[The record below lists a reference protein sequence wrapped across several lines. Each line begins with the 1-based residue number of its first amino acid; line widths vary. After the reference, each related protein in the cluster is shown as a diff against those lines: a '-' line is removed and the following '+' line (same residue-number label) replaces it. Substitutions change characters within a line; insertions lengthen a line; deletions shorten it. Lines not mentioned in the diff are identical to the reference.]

1 MVSENL
7 FYGCLHFRL
16 TDTMISGKKY
26 LIRVNGI
33 YLKSTYQRTIHKNN
47 QIVYVFQYHKIN
59 PNLSN
64 DYVYELVSK
73 IPDIQQAMENRA
85 LPEIL
90 KQITGDQCFTPFLI

>member
-7 FYGCLHFRL
+7 FNGCLHFRL

-26 LIRVNGI
+26 LIRVNGL
-33 YLKSTYQRTIHKNN
+33 YVKSTYQRTIHINN

-59 PNLSN
+59 PNISN

-73 IPDIQQAMENRA
+73 IPYIQQAMENRA

-90 KQITGDQCFTPFLI
+90 KQITGDQCFTT